1 MASEHGEHS
10 RKKEQP
16 HQKGK
21 LLVAAAGVH
30 AGRLTWRLA
39 SYQSKLKR
47 TAERR
52 VWCLKTD
59 IYWRWSYWAQL
70 VHKGM
75 TWWDFVR
82 WLIIDAVFFE
92 PIKMQICSIGSV
104 GHNQQ
109 KVQHTTEFYIKSAF
123 HIPATFTHFLLKV
136 SKSQRQFFLK
146 LHCPY

>member
-21 LLVAAAGVH
+21 LLVADAAGIL

-39 SYQSKLKR
+39 SRQSKLKR

-59 IYWRWSYWAQL
+59 IY
-70 VHKGM
+70 
-75 TWWDFVR
+75 
-82 WLIIDAVFFE
+82 
-92 PIKMQICSIGSV
+92 
-104 GHNQQ
+104 
-109 KVQHTTEFYIKSAF
+109 
-123 HIPATFTHFLLKV
+123 
-136 SKSQRQFFLK
+136 
-146 LHCPY
+146 